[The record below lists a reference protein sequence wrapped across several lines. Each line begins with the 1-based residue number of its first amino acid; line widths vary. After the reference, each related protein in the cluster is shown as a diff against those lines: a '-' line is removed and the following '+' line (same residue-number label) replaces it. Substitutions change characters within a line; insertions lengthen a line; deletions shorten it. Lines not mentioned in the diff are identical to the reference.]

1 MAENGTSKSRKE
13 SLDPRP
19 WHGHTADLKWSEFS
33 VKPQKPGLDSSC
45 TAMFWASM
53 FDVMGS
59 VIGIAGKQGSWSSKL
74 RIKRKRKQSRKLEQR
89 REMQMPFL
97 VRLLA
102 SETCHPD
109 QSSIHLAWSP
119 YWSQNPPAFAGSQ
132 APSFM
137 VCQDLYGRWFNRCW
151 PQEFKNVLKKSSCWL
166 DPRFL
171 PKMFQAKLVTV
182 HHSFFLGDP
191 SFCQLSTQQHIKSAC
206 ASAKFHCCFHE
217 IH

>member
-53 FDVMGS
+53 FDVMGECDRNRRQARELKFQVKNKTEKKTIKEVGTKEGNAAALS
-59 VIGIAGKQGSWSSKL
+59 GPSSRLWDMPSRSIQHTSRMVSLLIPKSTGIR
-74 RIKRKRKQSRKLEQR
+74 RI
-89 REMQMPFL
+89 
-97 VRLLA
+97 
-102 SETCHPD
+102 T
-109 QSSIHLAWSP
+109 
-119 YWSQNPPAFAGSQ
+119 GSQ
-132 APSFM
+132 FYGMSRPLRTLVQSVLAPR
-137 VCQDLYGRWFNRCW
+137 VQKR
-151 PQEFKNVLKKSSCWL
+151 LKKSSCWL